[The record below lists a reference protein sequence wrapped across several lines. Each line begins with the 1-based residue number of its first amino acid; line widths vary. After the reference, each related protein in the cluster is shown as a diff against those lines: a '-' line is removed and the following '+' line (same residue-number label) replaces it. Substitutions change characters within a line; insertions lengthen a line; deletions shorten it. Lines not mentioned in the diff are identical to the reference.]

1 MNVLQMRRVQL
12 DGSMDASEDFRVAL
26 YHPLSEKARLQSKLH
41 FETVPK
47 LLFSTLF
54 WLDVVLNK

>member
-54 WLDVVLNK
+54 LA

>member
-1 MNVLQMRRVQL
+1 MRRDQL
-12 DGSMDASEDFRVAL
+12 DASTDASEDFRAAL
-26 YHPLSEKARLQSKLH
+26 CHPLFEKARLQSKLH

-54 WLDVVLNK
+54 GLMWS